1 MRTTTAI
8 LFATVLG
15 LSSSAFAATPTD
27 TTTRDARMSEALKN
41 HRAAKAGAPV
51 QVKAS
56 PAPVAKKHKVA
67 KKRNA
72 RKQHARAP
80 KSNAVAVKAAPASTK

>member
-72 RKQHARAP
+72 MKRHARAP
-80 KSNAVAVKAAPASTK
+80 KSNAPAVKAAPASTK